1 MTEIKSSNNIINVLD
16 EIEEKTNNLKGNKS
30 KSNEFLFFPVMD
42 IQNKLKINNK
52 FDRRHSRKFL
62 EEKDKYLEVVE
73 IDDKLPEEIEENS
86 IYEISKIDPLN
97 ITFGI

>member
-1 MTEIKSSNNIINVLD
+1 MTEIKHSNNIINDLD

-30 KSNEFLFFPVMD
+30 KSNEYLFFPVMD
-42 IQNKLKINNK
+42 IQNKFKISNK

>member
-1 MTEIKSSNNIINVLD
+1 MTEIKSSNNIINVFD
-16 EIEEKTNNLKGNKS
+16 EIEEKANNLRGNKS
-30 KSNEFLFFPVMD
+30 KSHEFLFFPVMD
-42 IQNKLKINNK
+42 IQNKFTISNK

-73 IDDKLPEEIEENS
+73 IDDKLPEEIEKSS